1 MRSIIDSISVGF
13 TVFPFFAFIF
23 TLQIIAVQLVKYKS
37 FNAVRIA
44 MNYGMILYL
53 LCVFS
58 LVFLPLPDMAKA
70 ALLTEYKAQ
79 LVPFR
84 FVADIVR
91 ESPLVITNV
100 HTYIP
105 AICNRAVLQVVLNV
119 LMTVPFGMYLTYYYE
134 YGAKKVATYTF
145 LLSLFIE
152 ITQLTGIF
160 FIYSGSYRL
169 CDVDDLMAN
178 TLGGVLGYLIIRKC
192 HFLPE
197 IESFNRQLV
206 KREIAVSGV
215 K

>member
-23 TLQIIAVQLVKYKS
+23 TLPIMAAQLIKYKTI
-37 FNAVRIA
+37 NAVRIA

-70 ALLTEYKAQ
+70 AQLTEYKAQ
-79 LVPFR
+79 LVPFQ

-105 AICNRAVLQVVLNV
+105 ALCNRAVLQVVLNV
-119 LMTVPFGMYLTYYYE
+119 LMTVPFGMYLAYYCE
-134 YGAKKVATYTF
+134 YSAKKVATYTF

-197 IESFNRQLV
+197 IEAFNRLPAIHQQKHCSLP
-206 KREIAVSGV
+206 
-215 K
+215 